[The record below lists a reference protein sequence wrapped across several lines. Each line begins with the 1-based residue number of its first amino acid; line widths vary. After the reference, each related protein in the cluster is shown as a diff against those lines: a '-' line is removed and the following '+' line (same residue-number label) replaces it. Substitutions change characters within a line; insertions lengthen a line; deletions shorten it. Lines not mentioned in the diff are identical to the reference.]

1 MRRTILTLAIAG
13 ALAILVAFPLD
24 AAAQTQNNASN
35 TRPAASNTRP
45 AANNSNNNTRPAA
58 NNSSN
63 NTRPAANN
71 IRPNGSRPQHQNLG
85 PYGSFYAFNNS
96 VYQQYAN
103 PFGIGTNYFSPA
115 SFRYSSSPWS
125 VIAWYQS
132 RGMIGYGY
140 SPWFGY
146 FLQVSTPAYVGYS
159 VTPIGGYQSVVI
171 PSVTY
176 SVPVNNYYAGYLNAG
191 YLP

>member
-13 ALAILVAFPLD
+13 ALSILVGFPLD
-24 AAAQTQNNASN
+24 AAAQTQNNANN

-45 AANNSNNNTRPAA
+45 AANNNNNTRPAA
-58 NNSSN
+58 NN
-63 NTRPAANN
+63 TRPVGN
-71 IRPNGSRPQHQNLG
+71 RPQHQNLG

-115 SFRYSSSPWS
+115 SFRYTSSPWS

-159 VTPIGGYQSVVI
+159 
-171 PSVTY
+171 
-176 SVPVNNYYAGYLNAG
+176 
-191 YLP
+191 